1 MSSSNTTT
9 PTTSDS
15 TSTTTPDNTSGSGSG
30 TTTGTTSGSTTTTS
44 GDSTSGG
51 TTTNTGDGSTTTTPP
66 PSGSVD
72 DNEDDE
78 SDVRTHRP
86 HCEHPFWRP
95 YMDTMCNE
103 DWWLWVC
110 CVIIMISIIAFLIYL
125 VRTLAARS
133 RSDIASPRLGARFRS
148 PQRGTSTPPVYY
160 ADA

>member
-9 PTTSDS
+9 PTTTSDPPSNS
-15 TSTTTPDNTSGSGSG
+15 TD
-30 TTTGTTSGSTTTTS
+30 TGTTSGTTS
-44 GDSTSGG
+44 GDTTGSGN
-51 TTTNTGDGSTTTTPP
+51 TTTTDPSTGGGNTADGSTTTTPP
-66 PSGSVD
+66 PTGSVD

-78 SDVRTHRP
+78 CDVRTHRP

-110 CVIIMISIIAFLIYL
+110 CVIIMISIIAFFIYL

-148 PQRGTSTPPVYY
+148 PQRSASIPPIYY